1 MDSGTLSAT
10 SVLNKVS
17 VPFSDCSVEEAKHFL
32 SAIYSF
38 RAHDHIDKDCAL
50 SIARLSHKY
59 DVVEMVNLCDNAI
72 AETAGFNADVN
83 NFPAYLKDQE
93 LESFLHIM
101 KCATVFG
108 MPKLLAYFLPGPKE
122 FFKMA
127 SADKKS

>member
-1 MDSGTLSAT
+1 MMPVHRLKMEDQTYLAEGSQGLQNTCDVLLKLDDGTELPVHSQVLARCIPVFYGMMDSGTLSAT

-59 DVVEMVNLCDNAI
+59 DVVVRLFCS
-72 AETAGFNADVN
+72 G
-83 NFPAYLKDQE
+83 
-93 LESFLHIM
+93 
-101 KCATVFG
+101 
-108 MPKLLAYFLPGPKE
+108 LL
-122 FFKMA
+122 M
-127 SADKKS
+127 